1 MPTYDSGGSQEPTV
15 HYLDFMLKY
24 AIKSGNKSS
33 LYLILIFS
41 VCRSLTIRDMV
52 VRCVE
57 QMVNSQPQNI
67 KSGWKNIFSV
77 FHLAAS
83 DHDQATVERAFQTT
97 SKIIC
102 KPIQIIF

>member
-1 MPTYDSGGSQEPTV
+1 M
-15 HYLDFMLKY
+15 
-24 AIKSGNKSS
+24 
-33 LYLILIFS
+33 
-41 VCRSLTIRDMV
+41 
-52 VRCVE
+52 RCVE

-102 KPIQIIF
+102 KPFSSNFVINIIRFSDVAVNVQLFMLNTVLSSRN